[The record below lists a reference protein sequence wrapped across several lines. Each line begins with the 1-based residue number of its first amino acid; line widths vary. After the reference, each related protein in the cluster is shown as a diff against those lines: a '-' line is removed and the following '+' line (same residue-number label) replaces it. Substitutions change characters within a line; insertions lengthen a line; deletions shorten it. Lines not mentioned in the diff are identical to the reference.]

1 MKSKFEI
8 YWSICVQTFFLL
20 ENLMNY
26 ICNKLE
32 YKDHHIFQQ
41 AIFYKKNLIVKIYLT
56 PSWNKKLTH
65 KNLFI
70 F

>member
-1 MKSKFEI
+1 
-8 YWSICVQTFFLL
+8 
-20 ENLMNY
+20 MNY

-56 PSWNKKLTH
+56 PS
-65 KNLFI
+65 
-70 F
+70 

>member
-1 MKSKFEI
+1 MFKLI
-8 YWSICVQTFFLL
+8 FLL

-41 AIFYKKNLIVKIYLT
+41 AIKRNKNNLIVKIYLT
-56 PSWNKKLTH
+56 PTGNQKLTH
-65 KNLFI
+65 ENLYI